1 MGSNICACNDNCCN
15 TDPKPANTNEV
26 TYEVL
31 TKMERQLKENNDKK
45 SLLEFTTTD
54 LNAFLTSTG
63 RFLGC
68 STNSEITRD
77 QHKEKDVEKIPS
89 YKPISLDETNKLSNK
104 VEKIILE
111 KGPFNVKFLNEQLG
125 IDDKENSAQSSP
137 RSYKLLIQETRAL
150 PELGPFRYEDTGC
163 DYIGQYI
170 DNKRHGYGELVWPD
184 GSIYE
189 GQFANNKMEGLGIFL

>member
-1 MGSNICACNDNCCN
+1 MGSNICTCNEHCCEK
-15 TDPKPANTNEV
+15 DPKLGPHGTEV
-26 TYEVL
+26 SYEVL

-54 LNAFLTSTG
+54 LNAYLTSTG

-68 STNSEITRD
+68 SVNSEITRE
-77 QHKEKDVEKIPS
+77 QQKEPDVEKA
-89 YKPISLDETNKLSNK
+89 PIYRPITLDETNKLSNK

-125 IDDKENSAQSSP
+125 IDDKESAQSSP

-150 PELGPFRYEDTGC
+150 PELGPFRYEDTSC

-189 GQFANNKMEGLGIFL
+189 GQFVHDKMEGLGNFS